1 MRSSS
6 TPSIL
11 AATLLMLTSLT
22 WKPSCSAKEPVPQVY
37 LTSFTA
43 GAITFQL
50 RAWTDRY
57 QDWAQ
62 VRSDLSVA
70 ISDAL
75 NSENIGIP

>member
-1 MRSSS
+1 MVASQ
-6 TPSIL
+6 PGI
-11 AATLLMLTSLT
+11 
-22 WKPSCSAKEPVPQVY
+22 AKEPAPHVY
-37 LTSFTA
+37 LVSFTA

-62 VRSDLSVA
+62 VRSDLAVA

-75 NSENIGIP
+75 AREKISIA